1 MWYGPNRCVRCVCVC
16 ALPCSLAKLS
26 TTEWKQNSKV
36 FFFTLKPPVSPNPLK
51 LTLWISKQLHAFN
64 AITLLHFFVCHC
76 NSFIPHSWAAVVE
89 LKSVSFAVLHLIS
102 QYFAR
107 CTRTHEQ
114 TEEKRSY
121 GDDKPKTCI
130 PSPVRNHR
138 ACVVLLVSPHVN
150 RTPTRLTET
159 VFALSKSTRACSS
172 FSYRQQQHQHFDSI
186 LIPFAHHFLMASFF
200 NSEPFFY
207 TSFSSLFRG
216 IDVSWKRFQR
226 YTFRSICCVCVPW
239 QFRSFTAQSQIARD
253 KSMCTYK
260 YVNGDLYFK
269 LKYFGLR
276 NNRSM
281 CFLPVTLHPSL
292 SENGETID
300 GGVVYVRKLPFFPV
314 SSHNRSNFTVITEIV
329 LALWRSP

>member
-1 MWYGPNRCVRCVCVC
+1 MRFKYWIYFRHRQELYLTLPDNSRDIQLDVIWPESVCAVCVCVC
-16 ALPCSLAKLS
+16 LALQNFQRPSENKIAKFFSSLSSLP
-26 TTEWKQNSKV
+26 
-36 FFFTLKPPVSPNPLK
+36 LPPNPFK

-138 ACVVLLVSPHVN
+138 ACVVLFVSPHVN
-150 RTPTRLTET
+150 RTPTRLTKT
-159 VFALSKSTRACSS
+159 VFALSNSTRACSS
-172 FSYRQQQHQHFDSI
+172 FSKRQQQHQHFDSI

-200 NSEPFFY
+200 NSEPFLS

-226 YTFRSICCVCVPW
+226 YTFRSICCVCVCHDSSVHL
-239 QFRSFTAQSQIARD
+239 Q
-253 KSMCTYK
+253 
-260 YVNGDLYFK
+260 
-269 LKYFGLR
+269 
-276 NNRSM
+276 
-281 CFLPVTLHPSL
+281 L
-292 SENGETID
+292 S
-300 GGVVYVRKLPFFPV
+300 RKLL
-314 SSHNRSNFTVITEIV
+314 VISRCARINM
-329 LALWRSP
+329 